1 MPRKSAAER
10 GLSAAGL
17 ARLLARLDPEPERAG
32 AIYEA
37 LRRTLVKFFDW
48 RGSWSPEEGADETLD
63 RLSRKL
69 EAGEAVEDP
78 RSYAHG
84 IARLVL
90 LEQWRR
96 PANRATQADE
106 QVLARI
112 PAPDPVDEGAL
123 GGCLQRCLAELSPE
137 GRELILEYYTDEGRA
152 KIDNR
157 RRLAEVLGLSETA
170 LRSRAQRL
178 RDRLEDCI
186 ARCVRR
192 DTKT

>member
-1 MPRKSAAER
+1 MPRKSGAER

-17 ARLLARLDPEPERAG
+17 ARLLARLDPDPDRAG
-32 AIYEA
+32 DLYEA

-96 PANRATQADE
+96 PAARATQADE
-106 QVLARI
+106 HQLAQI
-112 PAPDPVDEGAL
+112 PAPDPVDEGNLAS
-123 GGCLQRCLAELSPE
+123 CLQRCLAELPPE

-157 RRLAEVLGLSETA
+157 RRLADALGLSETA

-186 ARCVRR
+186 ARCTRR
-192 DTKT
+192 DTKM

>member
-1 MPRKSAAER
+1 MPRKSSAQA
-10 GLSAAGL
+10 GLSATGL
-17 ARLLARLDPEPERAG
+17 SRLLARLDPDRERAG
-32 AIYEA
+32 VLYEG

-48 RGSWSPEEGADETLD
+48 RGSAAPEEGADETLD

-96 PANRATQADE
+96 PAARATQADE
-106 QVLARI
+106 QELARI
-112 PAPDPVDEGAL
+112 PTPDPVEEGAL
-123 GGCLQRCLAELSPE
+123 SSCLQRCLEELPPE
-137 GRELILEYYTDEGRA
+137 SRTLILEYYAAEGRA

-157 RRLAEVLGLSETA
+157 RRLAEVHGLSENA

-186 ARCVRR
+186 ARCNRR
-192 DTKT
+192 DTKI